1 MKVAELFA
9 TIGLKIDQK
18 PLKDFNKNFQ
28 SVEKGFSRLP
38 KTIGEASTSIDR
50 FIGGPVKRNLLIFPA
65 LLGAAVFAIDRFV
78 DSSVRGAVSL
88 QNFQR
93 QTGLFSADLQRL
105 QIAGQL
111 SDLTL
116 SAEQVTQSV
125 INLQNNLTNVRLGR
139 GDTAGFRLLGIDVI
153 GKDAFQVIEDLRVA
167 IKGIEPAVAI
177 NLLERIGLSRQFFN
191 VLRLGKKEFES
202 LGAGIFRTT
211 EQTKVLE
218 ELGIA
223 MTKFRLELGLVKDLF
238 VVQLAPFLISGV
250 NLFENFGFATSKVLE
265 VLREFPAVLQAIKI
279 AFGALLV
286 ITSLKNPK
294 FAAFSAIILAMDD
307 IISGLRGEE
316 SLTGDAGKKLKK
328 LDNFI
333 LRASKKNEAALKK
346 DLDLPEKILR
356 TLLIPVLRDPNPRT
370 TPDDSKSNVFNNSF
384 IFHTNENSDE
394 IANKIDNILLK
405 QQTIALSEIN
415 NGVVA

>member
-38 KTIGEASTSIDR
+38 KTIGEASVSIDR

-93 QTGLFSADLQRL
+93 QTGLFSSDLQRL

-116 SAEQVTQSV
+116 SADQVTQSV

-153 GKDAFQVIEDLRVA
+153 GKDAFQVIDDLREA
-167 IKGIEPAVAI
+167 IKGIEPSVAI
-177 NLLERIGLSRQFFN
+177 NLLEQIGLSRQFFN

-211 EQTKVLE
+211 EQTKALE
-218 ELGIA
+218 ELGTV

-238 VVQLAPFLISGV
+238 VVQLVPFLISGIHT
-250 NLFENFGFATSKVLE
+250 FENFGFATKKVLE
-265 VLREFPAVLQAIKI
+265 ILREFPHVLESIKF
-279 AFGALLV
+279 AFGALLLLF
-286 ITSLKNPK
+286 SLKNPK
-294 FAAFSAIILAMDD
+294 FAAFSAVILGLSD

-316 SLTGDAGKKLKK
+316 SLTGDVIDKLNKFDK
-328 LDNFI
+328 
-333 LRASKKNEAALKK
+333 SKKALIRPFDPTQELLPPFKQLDEFLNRKK
-346 DLDLPEKILR
+346 SDDSKS
-356 TLLIPVLRDPNPRT
+356 
-370 TPDDSKSNVFNNSF
+370 DDSKSNVFNNNF
-384 IFHTNENSDE
+384 IFNTNENSDE